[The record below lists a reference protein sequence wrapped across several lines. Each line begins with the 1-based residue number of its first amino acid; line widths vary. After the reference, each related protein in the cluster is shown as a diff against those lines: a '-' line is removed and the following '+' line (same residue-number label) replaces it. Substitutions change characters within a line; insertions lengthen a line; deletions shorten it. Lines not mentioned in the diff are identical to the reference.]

1 MKNVISRV
9 KGSQPA
15 PILLVANKLDLECQ
29 REVATSE
36 GMCQTFYLYIYNSTL
51 RIIIIIYRYGYDIN
65 FATFVAYSF
74 NDNNHINNDKYII
87 IWLWLIYYTI
97 AMNLYSHV
105 CDIYIHIY

>member
-36 GMCQTFYLYIYNSTL
+36 GKQTDTIRKTFFYSGI
-51 RIIIIIYRYGYDIN
+51 
-65 FATFVAYSF
+65 V
-74 NDNNHINNDKYII
+74 NHK
-87 IWLWLIYYTI
+87 I
-97 AMNLYSHV
+97 AMLVVFVEHTTHIDMLCELLRHV
-105 CDIYIHIY
+105 LNTLLFGY